1 MSNSRDRRLV
11 LQSYQL
17 LYPVR
22 IMYSPNIRFT
32 GNYQV
37 WVSLYKE
44 TKQKK
49 NVIQIAFDA
58 ASRGLAGSF

>member
-1 MSNSRDRRLV
+1 
-11 LQSYQL
+11 
-17 LYPVR
+17 
-22 IMYSPNIRFT
+22 MYSPNIRFT

-58 ASRGLAGSF
+58 ASRGLAGSFKLI